1 MNIEQFQVFR
11 TIAQVKSFTKAAK
24 ILNFTQPAI
33 SSQIKLLEQSYNV
46 TLFERCNNGVRLTE
60 AGKKFYEYGDRILAM
75 YEEMELEIAKL
86 TGINKE
92 VINIGAS
99 YTAGNYYMPQVI
111 LNFKELYPN
120 AFVRL
125 NISNSAQVINE
136 VKERNLDVGIVEGNM
151 TYDRDLEIYKVG
163 TDELVLIVPA
173 TDKWLNKKSITMEEL
188 VNEPFVSREETSGMR
203 QYFSNFLSNHG
214 INYDDMN
221 IVMEITNSEAIKHAV
236 VNNQG
241 IAIVPSPVVKRELE
255 QGTLLRMDI
264 ENFNVSW
271 DIEVIWRARESLT
284 GLKEEFLRYLL
295 NPNTISGPVNPSSM
309 KFI

>member
-86 TGINKE
+86 SGMSKE

-99 YTAGNYYMPQVI
+99 YTSGNYYMPQVI
-111 LNFKELYPN
+111 LNFKDQNPN

-125 NISNSAQVINE
+125 NISNSGQIINE
-136 VKERNLDVGIVEGNM
+136 VKDRTLDIGIVEGNM
-151 TYDRDLEIYKVG
+151 TYDRDLEIYKVCN
-163 TDELVLIVPA
+163 DELILIAPA
-173 TDKWLNKKSITMEEL
+173 TDKWLNRTSITIEEL
-188 VNEPFVSREETSGMR
+188 VNEPFVSREETSGTR
-203 QYFSNFLSNHG
+203 QYFSTFLSNHG
-214 INYDDMN
+214 VNFDDMN

-236 VNNQG
+236 INNQG
-241 IAIVPSPVVKRELE
+241 IAVVPSPVVKRELA
-255 QGTLLRMDI
+255 QGTLVRMDI
-264 ENFNVSW
+264 ENFRVSW
-271 DIEVIWRARESLT
+271 DIEVIWRAKESLT

-295 NPNTISGPVNPSSM
+295 NPNTICGSDRPSQITS
-309 KFI
+309 